1 LNPTERIHTFGADG
15 SLLGIVSLP
24 PGDDGSSA
32 ASNGATSRPFV
43 ILLNAGLV
51 HRAGPFG
58 MSVEL
63 ARRLAAQGFRVLRF
77 DQAGLGDSLPRSGP
91 AAPQPTVADGRAA
104 IDFLSQR
111 YGAQR
116 FVVGGLCSGAMN
128 AHHLCRA
135 DARVSGIWLLDGYAY
150 PTRLYYRQL
159 VLRKLR
165 KPETWVASAER
176 LVATATRRLGGAHAL
191 RTGPPPSEPLE
202 VSGAREAL
210 FFQDWPPIE
219 DARLQLQ
226 QMLERGARMLYV
238 YTGGWS
244 SFVAEKQFDEMFPR
258 LEGRQQITV
267 KYNPEADHSYFA
279 RADREAM
286 FGQVESFMKSFP
298 LERP

>member
-1 LNPTERIHTFGADG
+1 LNPTERIHTFGVGG
-15 SLLGIVSLP
+15 SLVGIVSLP
-24 PGDDGSSA
+24 PGDDGSTA
-32 ASNGATSRPFV
+32 VSNGAMGRPFV

-63 ARRLAAQGFRVLRF
+63 ARRLATQGFRVLRF
-77 DQAGLGDSLPRSGP
+77 DQAGLGDSLPRAG
-91 AAPQPTVADGRAA
+91 AADPQPAVADGRAA

-128 AHHLCRA
+128 AHHLCLA
-135 DARVSGIWLLDGYAY
+135 DVRVSGVWLLDGYAY
-150 PTRLYYRQL
+150 ATPLYYRQL

-165 KPETWVASAER
+165 KPETWVASAQR
-176 LVATATRRLGGAHAL
+176 LVARATRRLGAGGTGAL
-191 RTGPPPSEPLE
+191 TSEPVE
-202 VSGAREAL
+202 VSGSREAL
-210 FFQDWPPIE
+210 FFQDWPPVE

-226 QMLERGARMLYV
+226 EMLGRGARMLFV

-244 SFVAEKQFDEMFPR
+244 YFVAEEQFDEMFPR

-267 KYNPEADHSYFA
+267 KYHPEADHSYLL

-286 FGQVESFMKSFP
+286 FGQVEAFLKSFP
-298 LERP
+298 LERR